1 MDRTIKTM
9 LGDRENVRNDLERN
23 TRLAKNTVSALVF
36 QIVTVICG
44 FVLPKA
50 ILSYYGSEV
59 NGLVNSIAQFL
70 QVIAFLELGV
80 GAVVQSALYKPLAVR
95 NEEQISKIMVSGN
108 SFFKKIAYALTVYVI
123 LLVII
128 YPRLVD
134 NKFGYVYDI
143 TLIISMSISYFAQYY
158 FGLIDSLL
166 ISADQR
172 EYIKNII
179 YTVTLVINTVVCY
192 ILIICGFSIQMVK
205 LTTSVI
211 FLIRPVIIR
220 GYINK
225 NYTINRKITYKK
237 DPIEQKWN
245 GIAQHIAAIVLDS
258 TDTIVL
264 SLLSTLENVSVYSV
278 YNIVVSGIKQLFSV
292 AFGGVR
298 ALLGELWA
306 KNEIEELNR
315 YFHKT
320 EWVVHLS
327 VVVLWC
333 CTYKLIVPFVLV
345 YTRNVHDANYNVPIF
360 ALLLCI
366 AYAIYCLRLTYNV
379 LILAVGHYKQTQNIF
394 IIAACINL
402 ISSIILVKKWGL
414 IGVAVGTI
422 AGMLYQT
429 FHMQYYCI
437 KKLNIYSYKDFAK
450 QLFVDLISIIMVCLV
465 SKKIYISSV
474 TWFSWLILAIEITI
488 VIIIIV
494 GVVNRIFY
502 KQYFKDIVVELQKK
516 IMK

>member
-172 EYIKNII
+172 EYIKN
-179 YTVTLVINTVVCY
+179 
-192 ILIICGFSIQMVK
+192 S
-205 LTTSVI
+205 
-211 FLIRPVIIR
+211 
-220 GYINK
+220 
-225 NYTINRKITYKK
+225 
-237 DPIEQKWN
+237 D
-245 GIAQHIAAIVLDS
+245 
-258 TDTIVL
+258 
-264 SLLSTLENVSVYSV
+264 
-278 YNIVVSGIKQLFSV
+278 
-292 AFGGVR
+292 
-298 ALLGELWA
+298 
-306 KNEIEELNR
+306 
-315 YFHKT
+315 
-320 EWVVHLS
+320 
-327 VVVLWC
+327 
-333 CTYKLIVPFVLV
+333 
-345 YTRNVHDANYNVPIF
+345 
-360 ALLLCI
+360 
-366 AYAIYCLRLTYNV
+366 
-379 LILAVGHYKQTQNIF
+379 
-394 IIAACINL
+394 
-402 ISSIILVKKWGL
+402 
-414 IGVAVGTI
+414 
-422 AGMLYQT
+422 
-429 FHMQYYCI
+429 
-437 KKLNIYSYKDFAK
+437 
-450 QLFVDLISIIMVCLV
+450 
-465 SKKIYISSV
+465 
-474 TWFSWLILAIEITI
+474 
-488 VIIIIV
+488 
-494 GVVNRIFY
+494 
-502 KQYFKDIVVELQKK
+502 
-516 IMK
+516 